1 MKFALFSP
9 LIDHFFFATFF
20 VFCVLSSAY
29 RRDKVMRKD
38 FLIKELFTKE
48 HSKTEQLLTQMMPFN
63 ALKNLQEEITVIDK
77 LSNVTFMYAD
87 IVGFTS
93 WSSAR
98 SPKEVIN
105 MLSQMFTKFDK
116 LCVEHDIYKVYT
128 IGDCYVAM
136 GYRGDYKRNPA
147 VECLNVVSFAFKM
160 VQIIEEVN
168 QSINAE
174 LNMRIGI
181 HTGDAIGG
189 ITGTNVVRYD
199 IYGKDVMIANKMES
213 NGVPGKVAVSQA
225 TKDLLEETA
234 NGSFGFEFL
243 KDVKAWG
250 DIVKSYVLVEKLK
263 T

>member
-1 MKFALFSP
+1 
-9 LIDHFFFATFF
+9 
-20 VFCVLSSAY
+20 
-29 RRDKVMRKD
+29 
-38 FLIKELFTKE
+38 
-48 HSKTEQLLTQMMPFN
+48 
-63 ALKNLQEEITVIDK
+63 
-77 LSNVTFMYAD
+77 
-87 IVGFTS
+87 
-93 WSSAR
+93 
-98 SPKEVIN
+98 
-105 MLSQMFTKFDK
+105 
-116 LCVEHDIYKVYT
+116 
-128 IGDCYVAM
+128 
-136 GYRGDYKRNPA
+136 
-147 VECLNVVSFAFKM
+147 M